1 MLLQDIKVGQ
11 PAYLELLGAQK
22 RFDIQTRI
30 VGVTKAGVIVMP
42 YEYQGVVVDL
52 SHAKDLNASV
62 SLQYVDHRKNQRV
75 MWKDVRIQSTVMNG
89 KKYYFVQHGEN
100 NKYSNTSER
109 RAHERIPVGC
119 KAVATDKQF
128 NDSFTARIVDI
139 NAQGIAFQLD
149 GIDQLSG
156 KKVLLHFDDRAH
168 GKWFSLDVDCRVV
181 RHNEFDL
188 DNIYGCTID
197 SSDGQLMTYVFL
209 KRMDY
214 MLQQKERA

>member
-11 PAYLELLGAQK
+11 KAYLELEGKSRQ
-22 RFDIQTRI
+22 FDIQTRI
-30 VGVTKAGVIVMP
+30 VAVTKMGVIVLP

-52 SHAKDLNASV
+52 SGAQALNATV
-62 SLQYVDHRKNQRV
+62 SLQYVDHRNNQRV
-75 MWKDVRIQSTVMNG
+75 MWKNVRLQSTVMND
-89 KKYYFVQHGEN
+89 KTYYFIQHGTEN
-100 NKYSNTSER
+100 RYSNSSER
-109 RAHERIPVGC
+109 RAHERIPVGV
-119 KAVATDKQF
+119 KAVATDKTYQ
-128 NDSFTARIVDI
+128 DAYAAKIVDI

-149 GIDQLSG
+149 GIQEMPSKD
-156 KKVLLHFDDRAH
+156 VLLHFDDRAH
-168 GKWFSLDVDCRVV
+168 GKWFSLDVDCHVV